1 MTMVHYRFEEVLK
14 EFDLEG
20 RELTYWISQN
30 WVLPS
35 RENPSLEAD
44 DTSFLFDQS
53 DLARVKLIA
62 ELRRDLEINDD
73 AMPVV
78 LRLLDQVYGLR
89 RTLGELVKA
98 LEALPEVHRNALK
111 EIIQAHKEGL
121 DGAEGGQGGA
131 GPR

>member
-1 MTMVHYRFEEVLK
+1 MTVVHYRFEEVLK

-35 RENPSLEAD
+35 RENPQAEAEGAPY
-44 DTSFLFDQS
+44 LFDQS

-62 ELRRDLEINDD
+62 ELRRDLDINDD

-98 LEALPEVHRNALK
+98 IEALPETHRNELK
-111 EIIQAHKEGL
+111 EIIRGHK
-121 DGAEGGQGGA
+121 DG
-131 GPR
+131 RD

>member
-78 LRLLDQVYGLR
+78 LRLSIRYTVCAVR
-89 RTLGELVKA
+89 WA
-98 LEALPEVHRNALK
+98 NW
-111 EIIQAHKEGL
+111 
-121 DGAEGGQGGA
+121 
-131 GPR
+131 

>member
-1 MTMVHYRFEEVLK
+1 MTVIHYRFEEVLK

-35 RENPSLEAD
+35 RENPELEEKDAQY
-44 DTSFLFDQS
+44 LFDQS

-62 ELRRDLEINDD
+62 ELRRDLEINDA

-98 LEALPEVHRNALK
+98 IEALPDTHREELRD
-111 EIIQAHKEGL
+111 IIKAHK
-121 DGAEGGQGGA
+121 DSQD
-131 GPR
+131 